1 MLTLHLLR
9 HAKTNQ
15 ISPTG
20 KDFDRELL
28 PKGLKQ
34 CAEMKSFLLNES
46 IPIDQVLCSKA
57 KRTLQTHEL
66 CNLNTEITHFSK
78 NLYLCSAMEM
88 IQEIT
93 HFGKEKNILV
103 VGHNDGISE
112 LASYLCDS
120 YIHLQT
126 CGFVSIHLTI
136 DNWNLLS
143 RGVGILKSQFRPEV
157 N

>member
-15 ISPTG
+15 LSTSG

-28 PKGLKQ
+28 PKGIKQ
-34 CAEMKSFLLNES
+34 CAEMKSFLSKEQ
-46 IPIDQVLCSKA
+46 IHIEQVLCSKA

-66 CNLNTEITHFSK
+66 CNLNKDLTHFSK
-78 NLYLCSAMEM
+78 NLYLCTSLEM
-88 IQEIT
+88 MQEIK
-93 HFGKEKNILV
+93 HFATEKTILV
-103 VGHNDGISE
+103 VGHNDGISQ
-112 LASYLCDS
+112 LASYLCDD

-126 CGFVSIHLTI
+126 CGFVSIELPI
-136 DNWNLLS
+136 DEWNLLS
-143 RGVGILKSQFRPEV
+143 QGIGSVKIQFRPEV

>member
-15 ISPTG
+15 VSATG

-28 PKGLKQ
+28 PKGIKQ
-34 CAEMKSFLLNES
+34 CAEMKSFLSKDSLL
-46 IPIDQVLCSKA
+46 IDQILCSKA

-66 CNLNTEITHFSK
+66 CNLDTNQTHFTK
-78 NLYLCSAMEM
+78 NLYLCTAMEM
-88 IQEIT
+88 IQEIS
-93 HFGKEKNILV
+93 HFAKGKNILV
-103 VGHNDGISE
+103 VGHNDGISQ
-112 LASYLCDS
+112 LASYLCDD

-126 CGFVSIHLTI
+126 CGFVSIELPI
-136 DNWNLLS
+136 DDWNLLS
-143 RGVGILKSQFRPEV
+143 RGIGSLKIQYRPEV

>member
-15 ISPTG
+15 LSPTG

-28 PKGLKQ
+28 PKGIKQ
-34 CAEMKSFLLNES
+34 CAEMKVFLSNES
-46 IPIDQVLCSKA
+46 IHIDQVLCSKA

-66 CNLNTEITHFSK
+66 CNLNKELTHFSK
-78 NLYLCSAMEM
+78 NLYLCTSMEM
-88 IQEIT
+88 IQEIS

-103 VGHNDGISE
+103 VGHNDGISQ
-112 LASYLCDS
+112 LASYLCDD

-126 CGFVSIHLTI
+126 CGFVSIELGI
-136 DNWNLLS
+136 DDWNLLS
-143 RGVGILKSQFRPEV
+143 QGIGSVKIQYRPEV

>member
-15 ISPTG
+15 LSTSG

-28 PKGLKQ
+28 PKGIKQ
-34 CAEMKSFLLNES
+34 CAEMKTFLSSGNLS
-46 IPIDQVLCSKA
+46 IDQVFCSQA

-66 CNLNTEITHFSK
+66 CNLNKEITHFSK
-78 NLYLCSAMEM
+78 NLYLCTALEM
-88 IQEIT
+88 THEIT
-93 HFGKEKNILV
+93 QFSTGKNILL
-103 VGHNDGISE
+103 VGHNDGISQ
-112 LASYLCDS
+112 LASYLCDD

-126 CGFVSIHLTI
+126 CGFVSIELAI
-136 DNWNLLS
+136 DDWNLLS
-143 RGVGILKSQFRPEV
+143 QGIGSVKIQFRPEV